1 MAHIFD
7 IFVFHIIIYQDVLR
21 LVYLLR
27 TKAGGFTI
35 CGFSKNLVSLRISI
49 NVILL
54 IL

>member
-7 IFVFHIIIYQDVLR
+7 IFVFHIIIYQGVLR

-27 TKAGGFTI
+27 TKAGGFI
-35 CGFSKNLVSLRISI
+35 IRGFSKNLVSLRISI